1 MFPPVAG
8 KPRLSREPDTW
19 RYTWDAEDRL
29 TSTETPDGVEWRCTY
44 DARGRRTAKLRMAA
58 DGSTV
63 AERVDAQP

>member
-1 MFPPVAG
+1 M
-8 KPRLSREPDTW
+8 
-19 RYTWDAEDRL
+19 
-29 TSTETPDGVEWRCTY
+29 EWRCTY